1 MAFDVSNGSKCLYML
16 PYFRKLSVLAVVLI
30 LMTPV
35 KAHSQMIII
44 DIIKAVAKKVIR
56 AMDLQV
62 QRMQNRTIDLQNI
75 QKELENTL
83 SKLKLDEIANW
94 TDKQK
99 QLYQEYYDELWKVKT
114 ILYYYQQF
122 NEIVKKQKQL
132 LNEYKVSCQ
141 LVGQDKNFSEEE
153 IQYMYGVYAGILDAS
168 MNSVDDVLTIMK
180 SFTVQMSDAE
190 RLEMIDKTVNDLD
203 AHLTS
208 LRQFN
213 HRNQILSMQRAKSRS
228 EIETVKKLYGL
239 Q

>member
-1 MAFDVSNGSKCLYML
+1 ML
-16 PYFRKLSVLAVVLI
+16 SYLKKFSFIAILLI
-30 LMTPV
+30 LMSST

-56 AMDLQV
+56 TMDLQV
-62 QRMQNRTIDLQNI
+62 QRMQNRTIDLQNV
-75 QKELENTL
+75 QKQLENTL

-99 QLYQEYYDELWKVKT
+99 QIYQEYFDELWKVKT

-122 NEIVKKQKQL
+122 NDIVKTQKQL
-132 LNEYKVSCQ
+132 FDEYKIAYQ

-153 IQYMYGVYAGILDAS
+153 IQYMQGVYTGILDAS
-168 MNSVDDVLTIMK
+168 VDSVDDVLGIMK
-180 SFTVQMSDAE
+180 SFSVQMSDAE
-190 RLEMIDKTVNDLD
+190 RLEMINKTVDDLD
-203 AHLTS
+203 THLST

-213 HRNQILSMQRAKSRS
+213 HRNQLLSIQRAKSKT